1 VTAQPRLNSCTQRS
15 YRHNVEKTARGASW
29 IVARHF
35 RHGAIRTQG
44 PSVHSEPELHAPDH
58 LVPSPRHRSAAAA
71 QFHQCINPKITVC
84 SGCARNLESTTDNG
98 LLLCNVERRRVHH
111 LPPTILIRAPFRHS
125 SGLVSVPLGAHP
137 PPSAVGQQLSEP
149 RFPSSGSVSCSS
161 KGNSVGVN
169 NEEASTE
176 HRAYH
181 LCSKST

>member
-1 VTAQPRLNSCTQRS
+1 MSKRQPVGHPGSLLGTLGMELFGLKGPVCTPNPNCTPQIIL
-15 YRHNVEKTARGASW
+15 YLRHDTV
-29 IVARHF
+29 
-35 RHGAIRTQG
+35 QQQQQ
-44 PSVHSEPELHAPDH
+44 HS
-58 LVPSPRHRSAAAA
+58 A

-161 KGNSVGVN
+161 EGNSVGVN